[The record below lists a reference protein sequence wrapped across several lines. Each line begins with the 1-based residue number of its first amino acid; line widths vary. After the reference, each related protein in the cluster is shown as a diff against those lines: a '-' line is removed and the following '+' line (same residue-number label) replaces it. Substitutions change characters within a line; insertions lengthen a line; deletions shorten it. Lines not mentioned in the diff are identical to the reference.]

1 MEKLSENIYKL
12 YLRDKIKS
20 IKNKSLYTLT
30 CTMIIQSF
38 IGNEKSFKFS
48 FIVGFI
54 SALSGLLSNIS
65 CIINKENYEESVQ
78 KLQNV
83 AKELTLLGY
92 DLDNNAMLDCTI
104 YSDGLVEYYDKHDNK
119 YFLYETEENGETKY
133 YSFISD
139 DVEECLND
147 SGMHEDITK
156 VIKRGLN
163 KSKQSKN

>member
-1 MEKLSENIYKL
+1 MEKLSENIYQL
-12 YLRDKIKS
+12 YLDDKRKS
-20 IKNKSLYTLT
+20 LKNKSLYTLG

-48 FIVGFI
+48 FIVGSI
-54 SALSGLLSNIS
+54 SALLGLLSNIS
-65 CIINKENYEESVQ
+65 CIVNRDYHEESVQ

-92 DLDNNAMLDCTI
+92 DLDNNAMLECTI

>member
-1 MEKLSENIYKL
+1 MEKLSENIYEL
-12 YLRDKIKS
+12 YKDEKIKRV
-20 IKNKSLYTLT
+20 KNKSLYTLT

-54 SALSGLLSNIS
+54 TSLLGLLSNIS
-65 CIINKENYEESVQ
+65 CIINKEYYEESVQ
-78 KLQNV
+78 NLQNV
-83 AKELTLLGY
+83 AKELNLLGY

-104 YSDGLVEYYDKHDNK
+104 YSDGLVEYYDKYDNK

>member
-1 MEKLSENIYKL
+1 MEKLSENIYEL
-12 YLRDKIKS
+12 YKDEKIKRV
-20 IKNKSLYTLT
+20 KNKSLYTLT

-54 SALSGLLSNIS
+54 TSLLGLLSNIS
-65 CIINKENYEESVQ
+65 CIKNKEYYEESVQ
-78 KLQNV
+78 NLQNV

-104 YSDGLVEYYDKHDNK
+104 YSDGLVEYYDKYDNK

-139 DVEECLND
+139 NVEECLND